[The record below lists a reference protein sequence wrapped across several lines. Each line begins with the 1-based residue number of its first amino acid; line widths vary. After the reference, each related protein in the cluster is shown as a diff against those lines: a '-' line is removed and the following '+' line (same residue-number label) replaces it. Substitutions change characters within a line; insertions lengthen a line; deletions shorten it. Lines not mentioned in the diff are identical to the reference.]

1 MRTTA
6 IATTSTASALRL
18 VEDCIPTQL
27 SPRAHEGLPDVAVRS
42 LAWNGMR

>member
-18 VEDCIPTQL
+18 VEDRIPTQL
-27 SPRAHEGLPDVAVRS
+27 SPRAHEGCRMWRFDP
-42 LAWNGMR
+42 WPGTG